1 MLELAWIA
9 GLSGEPSKKSRDAPQ
24 KVAAHLGSRAECGRG
39 YHVAARFT
47 ENIRLFEVAF
57 NALRQLEAYETIRN
71 NTKQHP
77 IAICGTIASIKPTS
91 KNKAINLKKSKAI
104 KHPDLPDNCVNIEL
118 SIFLK
123 DSSQTDGLSEE
134 DEIIAFGMWTRSP
147 DQNGRFEKPIKY
159 KTVTTRKLN
168 LNPHLKRQI
177 FKIQRR

>member
-91 KNKAINLKKSKAI
+91 KDKAINLKKSKAI
-104 KHPDLPDNCVNIEL
+104 KRPDLPDILNDPYSQKITARPMESLRKMKSLPLECGPAVQIRMGA
-118 SIFLK
+118 LK
-123 DSSQTDGLSEE
+123 SPLNTKQSQPE
-134 DEIIAFGMWTRSP
+134 
-147 DQNGRFEKPIKY
+147 N
-159 KTVTTRKLN
+159 
-168 LNPHLKRQI
+168 
-177 FKIQRR
+177 